1 MKIREGANLLA
12 GILFTITA
20 GTLLHFCY
28 EWSGENP
35 FVALFA
41 PVSESVW
48 EHLKLL
54 FFPVLVYT
62 LFEIIV
68 LFKASGRFLTARVA
82 GVILGMFFILA
93 AFFTYTGIIGKEFL
107 AADILIFALSVL
119 ITFLA
124 SRFLEELKQMVSE
137 IVHQVLSDNTNRR
150 ISAGASIV
158 EEVEKGAKRR
168 AARKKA
174 AKPRPVF
181 EGQPCPLCGKGT
193 IVRGRTAYGCSEW
206 RNGCTWRA
214 PLDPPA
220 GD

>member
-1 MKIREGANLLA
+1 MKIREGTNLLA
-12 GILFTITA
+12 GILFTLIA

-68 LFKASGRFLTARVA
+68 LFKVSGSFLTARVL

-93 AFFTYTGIIGKEFL
+93 AFFTYTGIIGRNFL
-107 AADILIFALSVL
+107 ATDILIFALSVFV
-119 ITFLA
+119 TFLS
-124 SRFLEELKQMVSE
+124 SRYLEVRCPSLNLPLLANYALLLL
-137 IVHQVLSDNTNRR
+137 IVTCFFSFTFSPPGLPMFQS
-150 ISAGASIV
+150 
-158 EEVEKGAKRR
+158 
-168 AARKKA
+168 
-174 AKPRPVF
+174 PV
-181 EGQPCPLCGKGT
+181 
-193 IVRGRTAYGCSEW
+193 
-206 RNGCTWRA
+206 
-214 PLDPPA
+214 
-220 GD
+220 

>member
-1 MKIREGANLLA
+1 MKIREGTNLLA
-12 GILFTITA
+12 GILFTLIA

-68 LFKASGRFLTARVA
+68 LFKVSGSFLTARVL

-93 AFFTYTGIIGKEFL
+93 AFFTYTGIIGRNFL
-107 AADILIFALSVL
+107 AADILIFALSVFV
-119 ITFLA
+119 TFLS
-124 SRFLEELKQMVSE
+124 SRYLEVRCPSLNLPLLANYALLLL
-137 IVHQVLSDNTNRR
+137 IVTCFFSFNFSPPGLPMFQS
-150 ISAGASIV
+150 
-158 EEVEKGAKRR
+158 
-168 AARKKA
+168 
-174 AKPRPVF
+174 PV
-181 EGQPCPLCGKGT
+181 
-193 IVRGRTAYGCSEW
+193 
-206 RNGCTWRA
+206 
-214 PLDPPA
+214 
-220 GD
+220 

>member
-1 MKIREGANLLA
+1 MKIKEGTNLLA
-12 GILFTITA
+12 GILFTLIA

-68 LFKASGRFLTARVA
+68 LFKVSGSFLTARVL

-93 AFFTYTGIIGKEFL
+93 AFFTYTGIIGRNFL
-107 AADILIFALSVL
+107 AADILIFALSVFV
-119 ITFLA
+119 TFLS
-124 SRFLEELKQMVSE
+124 SRYLEVRCPSLNLPLLANYALLLL
-137 IVHQVLSDNTNRR
+137 IVTCFFSFTFSPPGLPMFQS
-150 ISAGASIV
+150 
-158 EEVEKGAKRR
+158 
-168 AARKKA
+168 
-174 AKPRPVF
+174 PV
-181 EGQPCPLCGKGT
+181 
-193 IVRGRTAYGCSEW
+193 
-206 RNGCTWRA
+206 
-214 PLDPPA
+214 
-220 GD
+220 

>member
-1 MKIREGANLLA
+1 MKIREGTNLLA
-12 GILFTITA
+12 GILFTLIA

-68 LFKASGRFLTARVA
+68 LFKVSGSFLTARVL

-93 AFFTYTGIIGKEFL
+93 AFFTYTGIIGRSFL
-107 AADILIFALSVL
+107 AADILIFALSVFV
-119 ITFLA
+119 TFLS
-124 SRFLEELKQMVSE
+124 SRYLDVHCPSLNLPLLANYALLLL
-137 IVHQVLSDNTNRR
+137 IVTCFFSFTFSPPGLPMFQS
-150 ISAGASIV
+150 
-158 EEVEKGAKRR
+158 
-168 AARKKA
+168 
-174 AKPRPVF
+174 PV
-181 EGQPCPLCGKGT
+181 
-193 IVRGRTAYGCSEW
+193 
-206 RNGCTWRA
+206 
-214 PLDPPA
+214 
-220 GD
+220 

>member
-1 MKIREGANLLA
+1 MKIREGTNLLA
-12 GILFTITA
+12 GILFTLIA

-68 LFKASGRFLTARVA
+68 LFKVSGSFLTARVL

-93 AFFTYTGIIGKEFL
+93 AFFTYTGIIGRNFL
-107 AADILIFALSVL
+107 AADILIFALSVFV
-119 ITFLA
+119 TFLS
-124 SRFLEELKQMVSE
+124 SRYLEVRYPSLNLPLLANYALLLL
-137 IVHQVLSDNTNRR
+137 IVTCFFSFTFSPPGLPMFQS
-150 ISAGASIV
+150 
-158 EEVEKGAKRR
+158 
-168 AARKKA
+168 
-174 AKPRPVF
+174 PV
-181 EGQPCPLCGKGT
+181 
-193 IVRGRTAYGCSEW
+193 
-206 RNGCTWRA
+206 
-214 PLDPPA
+214 
-220 GD
+220 

>member
-1 MKIREGANLLA
+1 MKIREGTNLLA
-12 GILFTITA
+12 GILFTLIA

-68 LFKASGRFLTARVA
+68 LFKVSGSFLTARVL

-93 AFFTYTGIIGKEFL
+93 AFFTYTGIIGRNFL
-107 AADILIFALSVL
+107 AADILIFALSVFV
-119 ITFLA
+119 TFLS
-124 SRFLEELKQMVSE
+124 SRYLEVRCPSLN
-137 IVHQVLSDNTNRR
+137 LPLLANY
-150 ISAGASIV
+150 
-158 EEVEKGAKRR
+158 
-168 AARKKA
+168 ARC
-174 AKPRPVF
+174 F
-181 EGQPCPLCGKGT
+181 
-193 IVRGRTAYGCSEW
+193 
-206 RNGCTWRA
+206 
-214 PLDPPA
+214 
-220 GD
+220 

>member
-1 MKIREGANLLA
+1 MSYFRNISRYKLEGGFHMKIREGANLLA

-107 AADILIFALSVL
+107 AADILIFTLSVL

-124 SRFLEELKQMVSE
+124 SRFLEV
-137 IVHQVLSDNTNRR
+137 R
-150 ISAGASIV
+150 
-158 EEVEKGAKRR
+158 
-168 AARKKA
+168 
-174 AKPRPVF
+174 
-181 EGQPCPLCGKGT
+181 CPAFNL
-193 IVRGRTAYGCSEW
+193 
-206 RNGCTWRA
+206 
-214 PLDPPA
+214 PLLANYALLLLLVTCFFSFTFSPPP
-220 GD
+220 GVMRL

>member
-1 MKIREGANLLA
+1 MKIREGTNLLT
-12 GILFTITA
+12 GILFTLIA

-68 LFKASGRFLTARVA
+68 LFKVSGSFLTARVL

-93 AFFTYTGIIGKEFL
+93 AFFTYTGIIGRNFL
-107 AADILIFALSVL
+107 AADILIFALSVFV
-119 ITFLA
+119 TFLS
-124 SRFLEELKQMVSE
+124 SRYLEVRCPSLNLPLLANYALLLL
-137 IVHQVLSDNTNRR
+137 IVTCFFSFTFSPPGLPMFQS
-150 ISAGASIV
+150 
-158 EEVEKGAKRR
+158 
-168 AARKKA
+168 
-174 AKPRPVF
+174 PV
-181 EGQPCPLCGKGT
+181 
-193 IVRGRTAYGCSEW
+193 
-206 RNGCTWRA
+206 
-214 PLDPPA
+214 
-220 GD
+220 